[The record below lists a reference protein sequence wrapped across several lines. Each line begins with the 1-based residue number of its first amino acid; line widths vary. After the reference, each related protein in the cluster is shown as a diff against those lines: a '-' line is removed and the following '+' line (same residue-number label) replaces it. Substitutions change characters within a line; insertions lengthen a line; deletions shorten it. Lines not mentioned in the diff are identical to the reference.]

1 MGVALVASI
10 YSDAANAFTDLTDWL
25 ADFSS
30 HWWFLLIIFA
40 VAYLDS
46 VIPIVPGETMVIIGG
61 VAAGQGEQSL
71 LLVILAGASGAF
83 LGDNTAYYIGSKLSG
98 FIERQAAKR
107 EKWQARLDWAA
118 QQIRLRGGV
127 LLITARFIPGGRS
140 VLTISSGITR
150 QPKPWFMGWIA
161 LAAAVWATYAA
172 GLGYFG
178 GKAFEDDHTKAFIV
192 AFSAAIGMTVIVE
205 LVRHLR
211 ERRKPKLEAE
221 VGS

>member
-1 MGVALVASI
+1 M
-10 YSDAANAFTDLTDWL
+10 
-25 ADFSS
+25 
-30 HWWFLLIIFA
+30 HWGSKFWWAEHREIGDE
-40 VAYLDS
+40 DS
-46 VIPIVPGETMVIIGG
+46 
-61 VAAGQGEQSL
+61 
-71 LLVILAGASGAF
+71 
-83 LGDNTAYYIGSKLSG
+83 YIGTYFPRFAPRLFREAGFANFSRQYV

-150 QPKPWFMGWIA
+150 QPKAWFMGWIG
-161 LAAAVWATYAA
+161 LAAAIWATYAA

-178 GKAFEDDHTKAFIV
+178 GKAFDDDHTKAFIV
-192 AFSAAIGMTVIVE
+192 AFSAALGMTLIVE
-205 LVRHLR
+205 VVRHFR
-211 ERRKPKLEAE
+211 SRTKPKVDLE